1 MDRLRTTSLLA
12 PALWFGIPLLAILLI
27 CLRFDFG
34 APVTDLFH
42 EGEYFS
48 SALSVAH
55 ADRYGFPVL
64 VHGLLNYLPFEWASA
79 VCGPD
84 RSFACT
90 RAINTF
96 VVMCAMLAY
105 LVCVWLLVGKRRN
118 LWLASVIGVI
128 ALFLV
133 INGRTPNLVYLHQGA
148 PGIRDVL
155 LFWELALLMVASG
168 GARRALVLAAL
179 AGAGMVAAA
188 GLFWAYNRGLIG
200 IGLLGTYM
208 AVRLVARRE
217 LSGPLAAGAGLAA
230 GMGALYLTDPVAF
243 AAHFSNILYWATHG
257 ALWYLP
263 GSLFAKAVFL
273 GLGLGLT
280 AWVTLL
286 LLRMRPPAPQ
296 MEIGVVLL
304 VQMLAFL
311 QVAQGRPDGVHFAF
325 GLPAMLLLGLFA
337 LRLKAPS
344 WVGTPGGA
352 PLILTTLLL
361 LILLDMNAPSP
372 TLQPAVRQAARNFRA
387 LATGMPLNTQLFG
400 PRERLAAQVLAQAGP
415 CTYTLEGSG
424 VLYAL
429 SGRPACS
436 PFLYPAYVG
445 PEDEMRLIAQL
456 AQARPDALLV
466 ASRRWSMFVDDRTPS
481 QRVPRVV
488 QWIGRHYSHQYRI
501 GDFVIRSDKQLS
513 VPIDAL
519 RAANADTAL
528 FEPYDPP
535 APAPPAP
542 VTR

>member
-1 MDRLRTTSLLA
+1 VDRSRTTLLLA
-12 PALWFGIPLLAILLI
+12 PALWFGIPLLAVLLI

-42 EGEYFS
+42 EGEYLS

-96 VVMCAMLAY
+96 VVMFAMLAY
-105 LVCVWLLVGKRRN
+105 LVCVWLLVRERRD
-118 LWLASVIGVI
+118 LWLASVVSVV
-128 ALFLV
+128 ALFLMV
-133 INGRTPNLVYLHQGA
+133 NGRTPNLVYLHQGA

-155 LFWELALLMVASG
+155 LFCELALLMIASG
-168 GARRALVLAAL
+168 SARRAFVLAAL
-179 AGAGMVAAA
+179 AGAGMVAAV

-217 LSGPLAAGAGLAA
+217 LSGPLAAAAGLAA
-230 GMGALYLTDPVAF
+230 GMGALYLADPVAF

-257 ALWYLP
+257 DLWYLP
-263 GSLFAKAVFL
+263 GSLFGRAFFW
-273 GLGLGLT
+273 GLGLGLV
-280 AWVTLL
+280 AWVALL

-296 MEIGVVLL
+296 LEMGAVLL

-344 WVGTPGGA
+344 WVGTSGGA
-352 PLILTTLLL
+352 PLMLVTLVLL
-361 LILLDMNAPSP
+361 VLLDVNAPSP
-372 TLQPAVRQAARNFRA
+372 TLPPAARQTARNLRA
-387 LATGMPLNTQLFG
+387 LATGMPRNAQLFG

-415 CTYTLEGSG
+415 CTYALEGSG

-436 PFLYPAYVG
+436 PFLYPAYVA

-466 ASRRWSMFVDDRTPS
+466 ASRHWSMFVDDRTPA
-481 QRVPRVV
+481 QRVPRLV
-488 QWIGRHYSHQYRI
+488 QWIVRHYPHEYRV

-513 VPIDAL
+513 VPIAAL

-528 FEPYDPP
+528 FGPYDPP
-535 APAPPAP
+535 APTLAP
-542 VTR
+542 